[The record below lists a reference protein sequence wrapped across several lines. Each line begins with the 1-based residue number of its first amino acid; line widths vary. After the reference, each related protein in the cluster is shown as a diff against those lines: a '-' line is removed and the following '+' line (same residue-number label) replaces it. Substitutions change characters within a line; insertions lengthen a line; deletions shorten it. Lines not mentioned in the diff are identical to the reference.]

1 MESFEQKALDYY
13 GEIVIEKDLIHQ
25 AGFGARSIPTYVGE
39 WILSN
44 FVEAGHLTELSR
56 KKIAEFL
63 SKYLPAKGQ
72 KEEVKNKLF
81 NMETVELLD
90 DYSVEVNLKQGQRR
104 LRIPLLDMNDGF
116 ILDDIVNNNELML
129 TSGVWGIGEL
139 SYVPPSP
146 YGESGQVWMR
156 FFKPFQIHNIDLDYY
171 AESRKYFDTSEWI
184 DLIVSSIG
192 FNPKILSERQKL
204 VLLMR
209 IIPLIEPR
217 VNMVELAPKGTGKS
231 FVFDNLSRYARVIG
245 GGKVTP
251 AVLFHNISTG
261 TPGIVTRYDAIVLDE
276 IQSVTGDSQG
286 EVVAGL
292 RVYLESGRFSRGKTM
307 GTAECGFI
315 MIGNI
320 SLDENRLP
328 LHSGDG
334 LFNEIPNFMR
344 ETAFI
349 DRLHGLIPG
358 WDLPR
363 VTKDTPSKYLGFKG
377 DFFSEIL
384 HILRKDVRFTDYV
397 SINMQLENC
406 PDLRDRKAITRLAT
420 GFLKLLFPNLQP
432 TPEDFIKYCVKPAVE
447 LRQRVRDELHK
458 MDPEYPQVAIT
469 IAGSPSPIQYEQQVT
484 QPQPT
489 ANTSKTINEQT
500 QAKNSNNSQKVILI
514 DVNNV
519 ALCNVPI
526 EPQTQYKTPRYSQIL
541 LAENYFKK
549 QGYEVHLIADS
560 NLWRHIDN
568 KTEFTKRDQRCEIKK
583 SPAGIPADIYILTLA
598 SEDYPNSIILT
609 NDTYRQHPEHK
620 EKFLLNGGQFQ
631 RYTIE
636 NAKFI
641 PLSL

>member
-1 MESFEQKALDYY
+1 METFEQKALDYY
-13 GEIVIEKDLIHQ
+13 GEIVIEKNLIYQ

-44 FVEAGHLTELSR
+44 FIEAGSLTEKSR
-56 KKIAEFL
+56 QRIAEFL
-63 SKYLPAKGQ
+63 AKYLPAKGQ
-72 KEEVKNKLF
+72 KEEIKNKLY
-81 NMETVELLD
+81 NMETVNLLD
-90 DYSVEVNLKQGQRR
+90 DYSVEVNLKQGQRK
-104 LRIPLLDMNDGF
+104 LRIPLLDMNDAN
-116 ILDDIVNNNELML
+116 IIDAIVNDNELML

-139 SYVPPSP
+139 SYVPPSA
-146 YGESGQVWMR
+146 YGEGGQVWMR
-156 FFKPFQIHNIDLDYY
+156 SFKPFQIHSIDVNYY
-171 AESRKYFDTSEWI
+171 AECRQYFETPEWI

-192 FNPKILSERQKL
+192 FNPNILTARQKT

-209 IIPLIEPR
+209 LIPLIEPR

-276 IQSVTGDSQG
+276 IQSVTGDSAG

-307 GTAECGFI
+307 GTAECGFV

-320 SLDENRLP
+320 SLDENHRP
-328 LHSGDG
+328 LHADDG
-334 LFNEIPNFMR
+334 VFNEIPNFMR

-349 DRLHGLIPG
+349 DRIHGLIPG

-397 SINMQLENC
+397 SVNMQLENC
-406 PDLRDRKAITRLAT
+406 QDLRDRKAITRLAT

-432 TPEDFIKYCVKPAVE
+432 TREDFINYCVKPAVE

-458 MDPEYPQVAIT
+458 MDPEYPQVSIG
-469 IAGSPSPIQYEQQVT
+469 IAP
-484 QPQPT
+484 
-489 ANTSKTINEQT
+489 
-500 QAKNSNNSQKVILI
+500 
-514 DVNNV
+514 
-519 ALCNVPI
+519 
-526 EPQTQYKTPRYSQIL
+526 
-541 LAENYFKK
+541 
-549 QGYEVHLIADS
+549 
-560 NLWRHIDN
+560 
-568 KTEFTKRDQRCEIKK
+568 
-583 SPAGIPADIYILTLA
+583 
-598 SEDYPNSIILT
+598 
-609 NDTYRQHPEHK
+609 
-620 EKFLLNGGQFQ
+620 
-631 RYTIE
+631 
-636 NAKFI
+636 
-641 PLSL
+641 

>member
-1 MESFEQKALDYY
+1 MEKFEQKALDYY
-13 GEIVIEKDLIHQ
+13 GEIVIEKNLIYQ

-44 FVEAGHLTELSR
+44 FIEAGSLTEKSR
-56 KKIAEFL
+56 QRIAEFL
-63 SKYLPAKGQ
+63 AKYLPAKGQ
-72 KEEVKNKLF
+72 KEEIKNKLY
-81 NMETVELLD
+81 NMETVNLLD
-90 DYSVEVNLKQGQRR
+90 DYSVEVNLKQGQRK
-104 LRIPLLDMNDGF
+104 LRIPLLDMNDAN
-116 ILDDIVNNNELML
+116 IIDAIVNDNELML

-139 SYVPPSP
+139 SYVPPSA
-146 YGESGQVWMR
+146 YGEGGQVWMR
-156 FFKPFQIHNIDLDYY
+156 SFKPFQIHSIDVNYY
-171 AESRKYFDTSEWI
+171 EECRQYFETPEWI

-192 FNPKILSERQKL
+192 FNPNILTARQKT

-209 IIPLIEPR
+209 LIPLIEPR

-251 AVLFHNISTG
+251 AVLFHNVSTG

-276 IQSVTGDSQG
+276 IQSVTGDSAG

-307 GTAECGFI
+307 GTAECGFV

-320 SLDENRLP
+320 SLDENHRP
-328 LHSGDG
+328 LHADDG

-349 DRLHGLIPG
+349 DRIHGLIPG

-406 PDLRDRKAITRLAT
+406 QDLRDRKAITRLAT

-432 TPEDFIKYCVKPAVE
+432 TREDFINYCVKPAVE

-458 MDPEYPQVAIT
+458 MDPEYPLVSIG
-469 IAGSPSPIQYEQQVT
+469 ISP
-484 QPQPT
+484 
-489 ANTSKTINEQT
+489 
-500 QAKNSNNSQKVILI
+500 
-514 DVNNV
+514 
-519 ALCNVPI
+519 
-526 EPQTQYKTPRYSQIL
+526 
-541 LAENYFKK
+541 
-549 QGYEVHLIADS
+549 
-560 NLWRHIDN
+560 
-568 KTEFTKRDQRCEIKK
+568 
-583 SPAGIPADIYILTLA
+583 
-598 SEDYPNSIILT
+598 
-609 NDTYRQHPEHK
+609 
-620 EKFLLNGGQFQ
+620 
-631 RYTIE
+631 
-636 NAKFI
+636 
-641 PLSL
+641 